1 MLQPLLGSVNRERVL
16 IYILTR
22 GEAYGREVATYFEAA
37 LLGVQRQMEG
47 LEAGG
52 VLYSRQVGR
61 TRLYGFNP
69 RYAFL
74 PELKALLDKV
84 LTFYP
89 VEERERLT
97 MARKRPRRKDK
108 PFETG

>member
-1 MLQPLLGSVNRERVL
+1 MLEPLLGSVNRERVL
-16 IYILTR
+16 IYILAR
-22 GEAYGREVATYFEAA
+22 GEAYAREVASYFDAA

-47 LEAGG
+47 LEAAG
-52 VLYSRQVGR
+52 VLYSRQAGR

-74 PELKALLDKV
+74 AELKALLEKA
-84 LTFYP
+84 LAFYP
-89 VEERERLT
+89 EEEKEKLL

-108 PFETG
+108 HL

>member
-1 MLQPLLGSVNRERVL
+1 MLEPLFGSINRERVL
-16 IYILTR
+16 IYILAR
-22 GEAYGREVATYFEAA
+22 GEAYAREVATYFDVA
-37 LLGVQRQMEG
+37 LLGVQRQMEI

-52 VLYSRQVGR
+52 VLYSRQAGR

-89 VEERERLT
+89 DEERERLV

-108 PFETG
+108 PF

>member
-1 MLQPLLGSVNRERVL
+1 MLEALFGSVNRERVL
-16 IYILTR
+16 IYIVAR
-22 GEAYGREVATYFEAA
+22 GEAYAREIATYFEAA
-37 LLGVQRQMEG
+37 LLGVQRQMDG

-89 VEERERLT
+89 DEERERLV

-108 PFETG
+108 PF

>member
-1 MLQPLLGSVNRERVL
+1 MLEALFGSVNRERVL
-16 IYILTR
+16 IYILAR
-22 GEAYGREVATYFEAA
+22 GEGYAREIATYFDVA

-84 LTFYP
+84 LIFYP
-89 VEERERLT
+89 DEARERLV

-108 PFETG
+108 PF

>member
-1 MLQPLLGSVNRERVL
+1 MLKPLFGSVNRERVL
-16 IYILTR
+16 IYILAR
-22 GEAYGREVATYFEAA
+22 GEAYAREIATYFNVA
-37 LLGVQRQMEG
+37 LLGVQRQLER

-52 VLYSRQVGR
+52 VLYSRQAGR

-74 PELKALLDKV
+74 NELKALLEKA
-84 LTFYP
+84 LAFYSD
-89 VEERERLT
+89 EEREKLV

-108 PFETG
+108 PL

>member
-1 MLQPLLGSVNRERVL
+1 MLKPLFGSVNRERVL
-16 IYILTR
+16 IFILAR
-22 GEAYGREVATYFEAA
+22 GEAYAREVAAYFDVA

-74 PELKALLDKV
+74 PELKELLKKA

-89 VEERERLT
+89 DEEKERLI

-108 PFETG
+108 PF

>member
-1 MLQPLLGSVNRERVL
+1 MLQPLFGSVNRERVL
-16 IYILTR
+16 IYIIAR
-22 GEAYGREVATYFEAA
+22 GEAYAREVATYFDAA

-74 PELKALLDKV
+74 PELKVLLEKV

-89 VEERERLT
+89 DEERERLV

-108 PFETG
+108 PS

>member
-1 MLQPLLGSVNRERVL
+1 MLEPLFGSVNRERVL
-16 IYILTR
+16 LYILAR
-22 GEAYGREVATYFEAA
+22 GEAYAREVATYFEAA

-47 LEAGG
+47 LEPGG
-52 VLYSRQVGR
+52 VLYSRKAGR
-61 TRLYGFNP
+61 TRLYDFNP

-74 PELKALLDKV
+74 PELKELLEKV

-89 VEERERLT
+89 DEEKERLI

-108 PFETG
+108 PF

>member
-1 MLQPLLGSVNRERVL
+1 MLKPLFGSVNRERVL
-16 IYILTR
+16 IFILAR
-22 GEAYGREVATYFEAA
+22 GEAYAREVSAYFDVA

-74 PELKALLDKV
+74 PELKELLKKA

-89 VEERERLT
+89 DEEKERLI

-108 PFETG
+108 PF

>member
-1 MLQPLLGSVNRERVL
+1 MLEALFGSVNRERVL
-16 IYILTR
+16 IYILAR
-22 GEAYGREVATYFEAA
+22 GEAYAREIATYFDAA

-52 VLYSRQVGR
+52 VLYSRQGGR

-74 PELKALLDKV
+74 PELKALLDKA
-84 LTFYP
+84 LIFYP
-89 VEERERLT
+89 DEARERLV

-108 PFETG
+108 PF

>member
-1 MLQPLLGSVNRERVL
+1 MLEPLFGSVNRERVL
-16 IYILTR
+16 IYILAR
-22 GEAYGREVATYFEAA
+22 GEAYAREVATYFEAA

-52 VLYSRQVGR
+52 VLYSRKAGR

-74 PELKALLDKV
+74 PELKELLEKV

-89 VEERERLT
+89 DEERERLV
-97 MARKRPRRKDK
+97 MVRKRPRRKDK
-108 PFETG
+108 PF